1 MWPKVKNPCVSKAV
15 VCAYVFD
22 SSDSPET
29 LVSRR
34 PLFEG
39 IFLAIFSLQT
49 LFSTALS
56 YCGSD
61 IKTAGGNL
69 EQEGS
74 EQK

>member
-1 MWPKVKNPCVSKAV
+1 MWPKVKNPRVSKAV
-15 VCAYVFD
+15 VYAYVFD
-22 SSDSPET
+22 SSDSPEI

-34 PLFEG
+34 PLFEV

-56 YCGSD
+56 YRGSD